1 MSELRCYF
9 VGHIPQGSDEI
20 QLAEPMR
27 PNNLAV
33 SFTESLSEFFF
44 DFAEK
49 HFYCEQGDD
58 IVLMSANVDCSELAD
73 ADFIQEFKKKTESSL
88 QAQASEVLK
97 RRKAI
102 ASDSVELS
110 KKVRENLYETHRLI
124 SLHKHS

>member
-9 VGHIPQGSDEI
+9 VGHIPQGSEEI

-58 IVLMSANVDCSELAD
+58 IVLMSANVDCSEID
-73 ADFIQEFKKKTESSL
+73 DSDFIGDFKEKTQHSL
-88 QAQASEVLK
+88 RDRSGEILK
-97 RRKAI
+97 RRKAV
-102 ASDSVELS
+102 ASDSAELS

-124 SLHKHS
+124 TLNRQS

>member
-58 IVLMSANVDCSELAD
+58 IVLMSANVDCSELDD
-73 ADFIQEFKKKTESSL
+73 ADFIQDFKKKTESSL
-88 QAQASEVLK
+88 QTQASEVLK

-124 SLHKHS
+124 SQYKHS

>member
-58 IVLMSANVDCSELAD
+58 IVLMSANVNCSEID
-73 ADFIQEFKKKTESSL
+73 DSDFISDFKEQTLHSLRDSSG
-88 QAQASEVLK
+88 EILK
-97 RRKAI
+97 RRKAV
-102 ASDSVELS
+102 ASDSAELS
-110 KKVRENLYETHRLI
+110 KRVRENLCETHRLI
-124 SLHKHS
+124 IQNRQG